1 MPEYWNKMYQRRSG
15 ARAVMSRDEHIAILE
30 MATELVGAGI
40 AVYSYDPRDG
50 KIAVEYANDLLLER
64 MKITKSQAFQSD
76 SALFATNEPLR
87 VALLER
93 VAIGDTSP
101 FELEVTDAA
110 GEHYWVNV
118 SCRLLGGDDRGR
130 ARFLTI
136 SRDITQE
143 RRDDAYR
150 KLLALSVEKEPDAVL
165 IVRMLSEKP
174 MRPDIVYNNRAF
186 RELSG
191 YSKAEMA
198 DGVYPNVFGTK
209 TDIKQVQYAIEAVQ
223 SGATILGEI
232 LLYRKDGT
240 AFWAEYRAHPIDLP
254 ERHCVIIIRDIT
266 ERREQETRIMLLSTA
281 VEEASDFVI
290 LTDGTPDEE
299 GGARIVYVNAAFTQ
313 VTGYTSA
320 ELLGKSYKTL
330 YAEENSPELMAAIT
344 ANVVAGR
351 PNYCEALIKR
361 KNAAPFW
368 LEFVARPFAH
378 PHDNSAF
385 RITIGRDITL
395 RRRAAN
401 QVALLLAGIEEENSR
416 TVLYERDDTGALTV
430 SYENTAASTHGR
442 YRLLKLLNGNGR
454 EARDAREALDQGRE
468 YRAFFV
474 DRNDEKSEVVEFTAR
489 PVRNPSGIE
498 AVLTQEHI
506 IVPDVGLDR

>member
-1 MPEYWNKMYQRRSG
+1 
-15 ARAVMSRDEHIAILE
+15 MSRDEHIAILE

-40 AVYSYDPRDG
+40 AVYSYDPHDG
-50 KIAVEYANDLLLER
+50 RIAVEYANDLLLER
-64 MKITKSQAFQSD
+64 MKITKSEAFQPD
-76 SALFATNEPLR
+76 SALFKMNEHLR
-87 VALLER
+87 VALLDR
-93 VAIGDTSP
+93 VASGDTAP
-101 FELEVTDAA
+101 FEIEVTNAA
-110 GEHYWVNV
+110 GDRYWVNV
-118 SCRLLGGDDRGR
+118 NCRLLGGDDRGH
-130 ARFLTI
+130 ARFITI

-165 IVRMLSEKP
+165 IVRMLKSRP
-174 MRPDIVYNNRAF
+174 MHPDVVYNNRAF
-186 RELSG
+186 RELTG
-191 YSKAEMA
+191 YSKAEIA
-198 DGVYPNVFGTK
+198 DGVYPSIFGAK
-209 TDIKQVQYAIEAVQ
+209 TDIKQVEHAIEAVGR
-223 SGATILGEI
+223 GATVLGEL

-266 ERREQETRIMLLSTA
+266 ERREQEMRITLLSTA

-313 VTGYTSA
+313 VSGFSSA

-330 YAEENSPELMAAIT
+330 YADENSPDLMAAIT

-401 QVALLLAGIEEENSR
+401 QVALLLAGIEEANSR
-416 TVLYERDDTGALTV
+416 TVLYERDDTGALTI
-430 SYENTAASTHGR
+430 SYENAAASAHGR

-474 DRNDEKSEVVEFTAR
+474 DSGNEKSEVVEFTAR

-498 AVLTQEHI
+498 AVLTQEHV
-506 IVPDVGLDR
+506 IVPDVGFER